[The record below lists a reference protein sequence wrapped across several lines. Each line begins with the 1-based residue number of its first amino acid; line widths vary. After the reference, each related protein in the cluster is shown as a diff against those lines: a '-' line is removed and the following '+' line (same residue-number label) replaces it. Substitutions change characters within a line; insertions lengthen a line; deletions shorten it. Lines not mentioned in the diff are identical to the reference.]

1 MTSAWRRCRP
11 FPCRCEEPGPGCALR
26 GRGESLSLCPGTA
39 LVFLRTLPT
48 GLMGGMLS
56 TVG

>member
-26 GRGESLSLCPGTA
+26 GRGGSLCPGTA
-39 LVFLRTLPT
+39 PLFLRTLPT